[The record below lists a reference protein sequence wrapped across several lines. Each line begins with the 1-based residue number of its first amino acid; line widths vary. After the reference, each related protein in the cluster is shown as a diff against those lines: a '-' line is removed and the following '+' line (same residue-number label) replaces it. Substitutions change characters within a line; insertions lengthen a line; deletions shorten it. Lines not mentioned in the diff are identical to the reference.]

1 MGIKRTTIY
10 LLLILGIALFVNFQ
24 SLSYYFFQDDWFIL
38 NDLKTLNPL
47 TIFLP
52 RTDIIYYRPIGIQSF
67 FLVSNILFGLNPL
80 GYHVIAFGA
89 FMLSLVLT
97 YKITLQLT
105 RKKLV
110 GLLTALLYGTAAIHY
125 MGLSWLS
132 LTWSYIGLAFFL
144 TALKFAIDFID
155 TSKNKYALWA
165 FVFFIFSLCST
176 EFALVFPF
184 FVLGIF
190 FGKNIKLTKRLFIL
204 YAKTALPYILTI
216 IAYFLVRFFVIPL
229 PAEGVYKPEIGIH
242 IFKHYIWY
250 FLWTINVPEM
260 FKYHLNLTNL
270 TLTSEFLY
278 ATENM
283 IKPIIGL
290 IVAEFIMLLYCTLI
304 SVRKIKLKVVA
315 ISICLFAIALAPV
328 ISLAHHTYVYYLTF
342 AALPVIFL
350 MSLVTYNSFRNESK
364 LNKIIAA
371 VFIIVWVTLSYV
383 SKSFNQVT
391 HWVAAEEV
399 VSRKIVLAARQYNSK
414 ASNVIVIYPSSKLI
428 KLSLLDQQAMKL
440 LFGSAVKTKY
450 IDTLEG
456 HNVAKDDTF
465 VMWDKE

>member
-1 MGIKRTTIY
+1 MGIKRITIY
-10 LLLILGIALFVNFQ
+10 LLLVLGVTLFVNFQ
-24 SLSYYFFQDDWFIL
+24 SINYYFFQDDWFIL
-38 NDLKTLNPL
+38 NDLKTLNPF

-67 FLVSNILFGLNPL
+67 FLISNILFDLNPL
-80 GYHVIAFGA
+80 GYHIIGFGA
-89 FMLSLVLT
+89 FMLSLVLV
-97 YKITLQLT
+97 YKVTFQLT
-105 RKKLV
+105 DKKQV
-110 GLLTALLYGTAAIHY
+110 GLLTTLLYGTAGFHY
-125 MGLSWLS
+125 MALSWLS
-132 LTWSYIGLAFFL
+132 LTWNYIGLLFFL
-144 TALKFAIDFID
+144 AALKFAISFID
-155 TSKNKYALWA
+155 THKNKYALWA
-165 FVFFIFSLCST
+165 FAFFILCLCST

-184 FVLGIF
+184 FVVGIIF
-190 FGKNIKLTKRLFIL
+190 AKNIKLTKKLFIL
-204 YAKTALPYILTI
+204 YAKTALPYIFTI
-216 IAYFLVRFFVIPL
+216 TAYFLVRFFVIPL

-278 ATENM
+278 ATEN
-283 IKPIIGL
+283 IVKPVIGL
-290 IVAEFIMLLYCTLI
+290 IAAEFILLLYCTI
-304 SVRKIKLKVVA
+304 TSARKIKLKVVM

-350 MSLVTYNSFRNESK
+350 ISLVIYGSFRNENK
-364 LNKIIAA
+364 LNKVVAA
-371 VFIIVWVTLSYV
+371 AFIIIWITLSYV

-399 VSRKIVLAARQYNSK
+399 VSRKIVLAAQQYNSK

-440 LFGSAVKTKY
+440 LFGSGVKTKY
-450 IDTLEG
+450 IETLEG